1 MGHIHSL
8 YQNYMKS
15 IQNIS
20 LSFGSVLIESVKD
33 LWALSNCFNK
43 TSQFLEGL
51 SHCTPSVPH
60 VFWQW
65 CMPTLK
71 NTHKL
76 PIKPQYLWSL
86 SQWSHIAKCYQIKNC
101 YTLSLPQI
109 SLKYVR
115 TFVLSPTNITLQ
127 IKCSVCTTV
136 WISRIWYTFIIV
148 FVIKKDKQHHRNM
161 FFLLFIFSNAF

>member
-51 SHCTPSVPH
+51 RHCTPSVPH

-86 SQWSHIAKCYQIKNC
+86 SQWSHISKCYQIKNC

-109 SLKYVR
+109 SLIYVR
-115 TFVLSPTNITLQ
+115 TFVLFPPRILHC
-127 IKCSVCTTV
+127 KLSVQYVQQSGFPEYDTH
-136 WISRIWYTFIIV
+136 S
-148 FVIKKDKQHHRNM
+148 
-161 FFLLFIFSNAF
+161 